1 MNESAPPPR
10 YPLSWV
16 LFGVLLACALVWVST
31 TVAQLPGRVATH
43 FDALGNPDGFMAR
56 GDYLLFMLP
65 FSVALPLLVVGLMST
80 VFRRGSRFNLPHR
93 DYWLAPERLAHTRAF
108 LVAHTVWFG
117 SILTAF
123 LCFVHALVIDAN
135 RTQPAHLDN
144 DEALRGLIGIL
155 AAIAVWI
162 VVLVLRFRRPRP

>member
-1 MNESAPPPR
+1 MIEPEPPPR

-16 LFGVLLACALVWVST
+16 LFLVLLAGALVWVST
-31 TVAQLPGRVATH
+31 TVAQLPARVATH
-43 FDALGNPDGFMAR
+43 FDAAGNPNGFMTR
-56 GDYLLFMLP
+56 SDYLLFMLP
-65 FSVALPLLVVGLMST
+65 FSVGLPSLVVGLMSA

-108 LVAHTVWFG
+108 LVAHAVWFG

-144 DEALRGLIGIL
+144 DQALRGLAAVL
-155 AAIAVWI
+155 AALGIWMA
-162 VVLVLRFRRPRP
+162 VLVLRFRRPRA